1 MAFQLPDLNTV
12 PASQLLEELAQRIP
26 HITGQ
31 WTDQNPSDPGI
42 TLLEMLAW
50 IVEAMAYQANI
61 VPIEAYVSMLRL
73 VLGLAYG
80 SEVRPYARPAAS
92 GLDPHYYGL
101 QNCLKLAEQKSPD
114 HDTLR
119 EAMYAF
125 HSSRYLALTKDDIE
139 TLAFEANGFVLA
151 NGFSAQEQVVRADA
165 TYNDEAID
173 LGIVIGDPGLPY
185 LSYSPPTL
193 QRSRALTGNSCTAKL
208 VVDYGT
214 RGDRGLSD
222 DVLALVRDYV
232 SPRTML
238 GNPISIH
245 LTAFQPMQVR
255 CTVRCLPRQRL
266 DLVAQNIAQSIIDEM
281 QPRSPNRPASTLHS
295 GMPLTPEAI
304 MPALHGVAGIDAVG
318 ALSVIPC
325 LAEDWSTLRAG
336 TEPVLPT
343 SIHGQPI
350 DSGGLQ
356 IVAVVQVTTKDFGMA
371 L

>member
-1 MAFQLPDLNTV
+1 MTFQLPDLNTV
-12 PASQLLEELAQRIP
+12 PASQLLDELAQRIP

-50 IVEAMAYQANI
+50 IVEATAYQANV

-80 SEVRPYARPAAS
+80 AEARPYAEPAAI

-101 QNCLKLAEQKSPD
+101 QSCLKLAEKASPD
-114 HDTLR
+114 HDVLR

-125 HSSRYLALTKDDIE
+125 NSARYLALTKEDIE
-139 TLAFEANGFVLA
+139 TLAFESNGYILGQ
-151 NGFSAQEQVVRADA
+151 GFSAQEQVVRADA
-165 TYNDEAID
+165 RYNGEAIG
-173 LGIVIGDPGLPY
+173 LGVVIGDPKQPY
-185 LSYSPPTL
+185 LRYNPPAL
-193 QRSRALTGNSCTAKL
+193 QHSRAISGNSCTAKL

-214 RGDRGLSD
+214 SVDRGLSD
-222 DVLALVRDYV
+222 KVLGLVRNYV
-232 SPRTML
+232 APRTML

-245 LTAFQPMQVR
+245 LTAFQPMQVL

-266 DLVAQNIAQSIIDEM
+266 DLVAENIAQSIIDQM
-281 QPRSPNRPASTLHS
+281 QPRSPNRGASALQF
-295 GMPLTPEAI
+295 GMPLTAEAI
-304 MPALHGVAGIDAVG
+304 MPALHGVDGIDVVG
-318 ALSVIPC
+318 ALDVMPC
-325 LAEDWSTLRAG
+325 FPKDLRTIG
-336 TEPVLPT
+336 DGLGPVLPT

-350 DSGGLQ
+350 DSGGLE
-356 IVAVVQVTTKDFGMA
+356 IVAAVQVTTKDFGTP